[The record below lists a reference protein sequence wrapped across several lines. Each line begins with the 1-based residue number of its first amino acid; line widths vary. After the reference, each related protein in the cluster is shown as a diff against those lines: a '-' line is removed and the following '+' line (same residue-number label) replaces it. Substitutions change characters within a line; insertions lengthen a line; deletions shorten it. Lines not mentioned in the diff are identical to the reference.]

1 MLDRKG
7 QIGEI
12 MTWVVAT
19 IIIVVILILF
29 VYASSVLAQ
38 KTKVI
43 KVKGLKI
50 DFKKDVDL
58 LETKIEIVY
67 SLSSDKNK
75 EIIDEW
81 REANG

>member
-1 MLDRKG
+1 MLNRKG
-7 QIGEI
+7 QVGEI

-29 VYASSVLAQ
+29 IYASSILAQ

-43 KVKGLKI
+43 KVKSLKI
-50 DFKKDVDL
+50 DFKEDVDL
-58 LETKIEIVY
+58 LDTKIEIVY
-67 SLSSDKNK
+67 LSSSDENK

>member
-67 SLSSDKNK
+67 SLSSDENK

-81 REANG
+81 REANE

>member
-67 SLSSDKNK
+67 SLSSDENK
-75 EIIDEW
+75 EIIDAW
-81 REANG
+81 REANE